1 MMQLLKR
8 IDRVIEKAVEYFCIA
23 LLAAIIIVCFSNA
36 FMRYL
41 FDRPIVWS
49 EELTRYMS
57 VWLAIVGA
65 AATVRVDGHTALDI
79 LQGLIKNR
87 KAKAVLFVLT
97 RAIVVL
103 ILVGLFPAGI
113 AAMQTLG
120 RSIAS
125 STRLPMWVLYL
136 SFPLGSV
143 CMILAYIRTVP
154 EYTRMIMKGE
164 KE

>member
-1 MMQLLKR
+1 MQLLKK
-8 IDRVIEKAVEYFCIA
+8 IDMVIEKAVEYFCMA
-23 LLAAIIIVCFSNA
+23 LLAAIIILCFANT

-41 FDRPIVWS
+41 FNSPIVWS

-57 VWLAIVGA
+57 VWLAIVGS

-87 KAKAVLFVLT
+87 KAKVFLFVLT
-97 RAIVVL
+97 RVIVVL

-143 CMILAYIRTVP
+143 CMIIAYIRTVP
-154 EYTRMIMKGE
+154 EYAKMILRGE

>member
-1 MMQLLKR
+1 MQLLKR
-8 IDRVIEKAVEYFCIA
+8 IDMVIEKAVEYFCIA
-23 LLAAIIIVCFSNA
+23 LLAAIIILCFSNTL
-36 FMRYL
+36 MRYL
-41 FDRPIVWS
+41 FNSPIVWS

-57 VWLAIVGA
+57 VWLAIVGS

-79 LQGLIKNR
+79 LQGLVKNR
-87 KAKAVLFVLT
+87 KVKAALFILT
-97 RAIVVL
+97 RVIVVV
-103 ILVGLFPAGI
+103 ILVGLFPVGI
-113 AAMQTLG
+113 VAMQTLG

-143 CMILAYIRTVP
+143 CMVIAYIRTVP
-154 EYTRMIMKGE
+154 EYTKMILKGE